1 MMTSSINLK
10 NINRCDIFLFI
21 WILYYLQGIV
31 YAEGGIVSL
40 GLLVINL
47 LISAVCAIK
56 VIHMNNTPVYFRG
69 LSLLVLMFSIYGFLF
84 ILIRPTGGI
93 LNTIPSYGY
102 IKGIYISLLPIYA
115 FYYYSRRGLLT
126 VERLRFW
133 GIFFLISVTLTYFHE
148 QQEALEK
155 LVSGEETTNNTGYL
169 FLSCIPLLV
178 VYRKKPLLQFGL
190 LAFVMMFIV
199 LGMKRGA
206 IAIGAL
212 LVIYFILQAIK
223 NSSGQRRF
231 LFILLSVALIVG
243 AVYFFIY
250 RMSESEYMMR
260 RIQNTLEGNSSGRDD
275 LYSFFWNYFTQDAS
289 LLHYLFGRGANGTL
303 EIYSK
308 YAHNDW
314 LEIAVNQGILGIV
327 IYLIYWRYFYKTWRY
342 TANPDAKVI
351 LAMFLVIYFAKTL
364 FSMSYGD
371 MTYVSTSVLGY
382 ALANRYS
389 PQDA

>member
-1 MMTSSINLK
+1 MTSSINLK